1 MDTELRWVAQSYG
14 DNWESFPNIAE
25 TKGAIGTGRQNT
37 ALILSV
43 DANAPAA
50 KACADYRGG
59 GMSDWFLPSSDELN
73 LMYKNLRKNN
83 IGDFTDSWYW
93 SSSQYYYGSYAWYPG
108 FGDGDRNLNYKH
120 YGGSVRA
127 VRAF

>member
-1 MDTELRWVAQSYG
+1 MDTRLVWASSG
-14 DNWESFPNIAE
+14 FTSTNIPG
-25 TKGAIGTGRQNT
+25 TDTAIGTGRQNT

-59 GMSDWFLPSSDELN
+59 GEDDWFLPSKDELD
-73 LMYKNLRKNN
+73 LMYRNLKANN
-83 IGDFTDSWYW
+83 FGGFQGSYFW
-93 SSSQYYYGSYAWYPG
+93 SSSQDNNYNHLAWG
-108 FGDGDRNLNYKH
+108 QNSDNGNQGTNYKFS
-120 YGGSVRA
+120 GSVRA